1 MKRSLRNLVLPALL
15 ATAASASFAAT
26 VRVGVFTLFHP
37 RKLALAAAPGRALV
51 IEGEKVQLVLEDGRV
66 AVCSTAGRLIECRAG
81 ERVLRAAVIRAA
93 GRGQADEDFTLSVPG
108 RITRNYHGKLEI
120 LRDGA
125 ELVPIV
131 AMDLETAVASA
142 VEAES
147 PPGAP
152 LEALKAQAV
161 VTRSFYVS
169 ARNRHPLFDFCDT
182 THCQFLRQAPGAR
195 SPASRAARETQGLV
209 LLYRGAVVTALFSAS
224 CGGRT
229 RTLREIG
236 LSPAGY
242 PYFSVR
248 CEPCLRGAHK
258 WMAKL
263 SAEDAAPILAHPGSE
278 QARLQV
284 DHKLSWQA
292 IPGDNYS
299 VEVEGS
305 TVILRGRG
313 AGHGVGLCQMGAAS
327 VAGSG
332 WNFARILAYYFPGT
346 TLGARPGSPGPPPRI
361 QARSS
366 FRLFPL
372 AAPQE

>member
-1 MKRSLRNLVLPALL
+1 MKRSLRNLFLPAFL

-51 IEGEKVQLVLEDGRV
+51 VEGEKIRLVLEDGRV
-66 AVCSTAGRLIECRAG
+66 AVCRAAGRLIECRAG
-81 ERVLRAAVIRAA
+81 ERILRAAVIRAA

-120 LRDGA
+120 KRDGA

-131 AMDLETAVASA
+131 AMDLEIAVASA
-142 VEAES
+142 VAAES
-147 PPGAP
+147 PPSAP

-161 VTRSFYVS
+161 VTRSFYVA

-182 THCQFLRQAPGAR
+182 THCQFLRQVPDAQ
-195 SPASRAARETQGLV
+195 SPAAQATHETRGLV
-209 LLYRGAVVTALFSAS
+209 LLYRGKVLTALYSAS

-229 RTLREIG
+229 RTLREAG
-236 LSPAGY
+236 FSPAGY

-248 CEPCLRGAHK
+248 CEPCLHSAHK
-258 WMAKL
+258 WTAKL
-263 SAEDAAPILAHPGSE
+263 SAEDAAPVLAHPGSE
-278 QARLQV
+278 PARLQV
-284 DHKLSWQA
+284 NRKLGRQA
-292 IPGDNYS
+292 IPGNNYS
-299 VEVEGS
+299 VKVEGS

-327 VAGSG
+327 LAGSG
-332 WNFARILAYYFPGT
+332 WDFARILAHYFPGT
-346 TLGARPGSPGPPPRI
+346 TLASPPNPLRRP
-361 QARSS
+361 
-366 FRLFPL
+366 
-372 AAPQE
+372 